1 MLKSTSKVSNE
12 WALLR
17 NKDKLAAFFL
27 PSQAEN
33 DYGQL
38 KEVCDRQA
46 EQLSRTS
53 QKLQEK
59 TSENEADIKN
69 LKETIFELEDQ
80 VEQHR
85 AIKLHNN
92 QLISDLESRWSWKKG
107 LKWAYLGG
115 SVRAATGRRRSDLY
129 KYSSFGYSLLFMH
142 KSTVLTESAVDGT
155 LETVSKPHSSVK
167 EVLPIPKIGITGF
180 LLKSF

>member
-1 MLKSTSKVSNE
+1 MIS
-12 WALLR
+12 LLSADR
-17 NKDKLAAFFL
+17 HAAFFPPL
-27 PSQAEN
+27 QAEN
-33 DYGQL
+33 EYGQL

-59 TSENEADIKN
+59 TSENDADIKN

-92 QLISDLESRWSWKKG
+92 QIISDLESRWS
-107 LKWAYLGG
+107 
-115 SVRAATGRRRSDLY
+115 
-129 KYSSFGYSLLFMH
+129 
-142 KSTVLTESAVDGT
+142 
-155 LETVSKPHSSVK
+155 
-167 EVLPIPKIGITGF
+167 
-180 LLKSF
+180 

>member
-1 MLKSTSKVSNE
+1 MCE
-12 WALLR
+12 
-17 NKDKLAAFFL
+17 
-27 PSQAEN
+27 
-33 DYGQL
+33 
-38 KEVCDRQA
+38 RQA

-92 QLISDLESRWSWKKG
+92 QIISDLESRWG
-107 LKWAYLGG
+107 LSELIREAQMWPEPGGGEGG
-115 SVRAATGRRRSDLY
+115 SVS
-129 KYSSFGYSLLFMH
+129 
-142 KSTVLTESAVDGT
+142 
-155 LETVSKPHSSVK
+155 
-167 EVLPIPKIGITGF
+167 
-180 LLKSF
+180 

>member
-1 MLKSTSKVSNE
+1 
-12 WALLR
+12 
-17 NKDKLAAFFL
+17 
-27 PSQAEN
+27 
-33 DYGQL
+33 
-38 KEVCDRQA
+38 VCERQA

-92 QLISDLESRWSWKKG
+92 QIISDLESRWS
-107 LKWAYLGG
+107 
-115 SVRAATGRRRSDLY
+115 
-129 KYSSFGYSLLFMH
+129 
-142 KSTVLTESAVDGT
+142 
-155 LETVSKPHSSVK
+155 
-167 EVLPIPKIGITGF
+167 
-180 LLKSF
+180 

>member
-1 MLKSTSKVSNE
+1 
-12 WALLR
+12 
-17 NKDKLAAFFL
+17 
-27 PSQAEN
+27 
-33 DYGQL
+33 
-38 KEVCDRQA
+38 VCDRQA

-92 QLISDLESRWSWKKG
+92 QLISDLESRWSSRK
-107 LKWAYLGG
+107 
-115 SVRAATGRRRSDLY
+115 DL
-129 KYSSFGYSLLFMH
+129 SELIQGAQLWLQQ
-142 KSTVLTESAVDGT
+142 
-155 LETVSKPHSSVK
+155 
-167 EVLPIPKIGITGF
+167 
-180 LLKSF
+180 

>member
-1 MLKSTSKVSNE
+1 MITLKKY
-12 WALLR
+12 R
-17 NKDKLAAFFL
+17 LAAFFAPL
-27 PSQAEN
+27 QAEN
-33 DYGQL
+33 ECGQL
-38 KEVCDRQA
+38 KELCDRQA

-92 QLISDLESRWSWKKG
+92 QLISELESRWSQNKG
-107 LKWAYLGG
+107 FNALEA
-115 SVRAATGRRRSDLY
+115 
-129 KYSSFGYSLLFMH
+129 LL
-142 KSTVLTESAVDGT
+142 
-155 LETVSKPHSSVK
+155 
-167 EVLPIPKIGITGF
+167 
-180 LLKSF
+180 

>member
-1 MLKSTSKVSNE
+1 MSWYLF
-12 WALLR
+12 R
-17 NKDKLAAFFL
+17 NRQTYNFL
-27 PSQAEN
+27 PFQAEN
-33 DYGQL
+33 ECGQL

-59 TSENEADIKN
+59 TSETEADIKN

-92 QLISDLESRWSWKKG
+92 QLISELESK
-107 LKWAYLGG
+107 
-115 SVRAATGRRRSDLY
+115 
-129 KYSSFGYSLLFMH
+129 
-142 KSTVLTESAVDGT
+142 
-155 LETVSKPHSSVK
+155 
-167 EVLPIPKIGITGF
+167 
-180 LLKSF
+180 